1 MATILCAEGNVISGR
16 LRISTANDRAKDY
29 GPEGYTPNSNKDELA
44 HFIVALALAEE
55 KRISVYLEH

>member
-1 MATILCAEGNVISGR
+1 MISGR

-44 HFIVALALAEE
+44 HFIVALASAEE